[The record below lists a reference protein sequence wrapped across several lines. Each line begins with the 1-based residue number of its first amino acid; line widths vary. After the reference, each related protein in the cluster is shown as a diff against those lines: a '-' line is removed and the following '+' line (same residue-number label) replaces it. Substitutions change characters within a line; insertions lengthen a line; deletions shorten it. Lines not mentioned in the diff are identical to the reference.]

1 MKRKIMSQLHKRKN
15 KIVVK
20 NIVLS
25 AIPAAIFPAIEI
37 IPVQDE
43 LSKTIFKF
51 IAIIFIIYSIW
62 NISQKEDLEAE
73 YIEERLKNYEKYY
86 VSQKIVNS
94 LSDVGKIKR
103 NFLKRDKEK
112 YDISNNVL
120 LYSPHEYIES
130 VCECIKKLISDIT
143 EINSVNF
150 SVSFIYRYPTCTDNI
165 WKWITR
171 KEGTINQDLNAFVTN
186 DNSNSYFHYIVSN
199 NLSSY
204 FQNNKEILVKNGNYW
219 ISEGDKRYSALGSI
233 ASYKISFI
241 KNDSTRC
248 VGYLTISTYG
258 QKFVEDDNLDDIKK
272 FNYLLSDVVIPPFR
286 AIIESELGFL
296 YERHI
301 LQNNDELSK

>member
-130 VCECIKKLISDIT
+130 VCEC
-143 EINSVNF
+143 
-150 SVSFIYRYPTCTDNI
+150 
-165 WKWITR
+165 
-171 KEGTINQDLNAFVTN
+171 
-186 DNSNSYFHYIVSN
+186 
-199 NLSSY
+199 
-204 FQNNKEILVKNGNYW
+204 
-219 ISEGDKRYSALGSI
+219 
-233 ASYKISFI
+233 
-241 KNDSTRC
+241 
-248 VGYLTISTYG
+248 
-258 QKFVEDDNLDDIKK
+258 
-272 FNYLLSDVVIPPFR
+272 
-286 AIIESELGFL
+286 SELP
-296 YERHI
+296 
-301 LQNNDELSK
+301 LS